1 MNRFSNVFWKTC
13 GAVDG
18 KANIIVNC
26 GGTRSGKT
34 YSVLQLLY
42 ILASSGANRNKV
54 FSVVSESLP
63 HLKRGCIRDFE
74 KILNDGGGKGL
85 TGQNKASNS
94 YQFGSNIV
102 EFFSADNAGKVHG
115 SQRDVLFVNECN
127 RLPFETV
134 RQLMIRT
141 AGRKFFD
148 YNPVSNFWIND
159 RILTREG
166 VAFIHSTYKDNDFL
180 PAEQVA
186 EIESSRSD
194 ANWWRVYGEGLEGR
208 AEGLVFPD
216 FAQADAPQG
225 RLLGYGVDFGFS
237 NDQTAVIALYH
248 GADGIC
254 LDEIVYATGL
264 ITSDLSGLLKDA
276 GLRLRHDVLICDSA
290 RPESIE
296 ELHRYGWNAKPCR
309 KGRDSVIAGIN
320 LLKTYRIT
328 VTKRSVNLIR
338 ELRNYTWECDKDG
351 NPTNKPVDKFN
362 HAIDAARYIV
372 SDRLRP
378 ANYSSGTRLVGV
390 SLGTG

>member
-1 MNRFSNVFWKTC
+1 MKEYRVGTLNVGRFL
-13 GAVDG
+13 
-18 KANIIVNC
+18 
-26 GGTRSGKT
+26 
-34 YSVLQLLY
+34 VL
-42 ILASSGANRNKV
+42 S
-54 FSVVSESLP
+54 P
-63 HLKRGCIRDFE
+63 
-74 KILNDGGGKGL
+74 
-85 TGQNKASNS
+85 
-94 YQFGSNIV
+94 
-102 EFFSADNAGKVHG
+102 
-115 SQRDVLFVNECN
+115 
-127 RLPFETV
+127 
-134 RQLMIRT
+134 
-141 AGRKFFD
+141 
-148 YNPVSNFWIND
+148 
-159 RILTREG
+159 
-166 VAFIHSTYKDNDFL
+166 
-180 PAEQVA
+180 
-186 EIESSRSD
+186 
-194 ANWWRVYGEGLEGR
+194 
-208 AEGLVFPD
+208 
-216 FAQADAPQG
+216 
-225 RLLGYGVDFGFS
+225 
-237 NDQTAVIALYH
+237 
-248 GADGIC
+248 C